1 MKIYLVFAPYSLY
14 IGYIINHNLIIM
26 KKIYPLIL
34 ILIFANACQNN
45 QESNSSKK
53 DSVVEI
59 GSAMMDGTN
68 MMTPIILGEVS
79 NQAIWLDYINAHN
92 EKNLDRI
99 AEINAADWEGYT
111 ADGSVV
117 KGSEA
122 HIEILDNWFKS
133 ANPKWEVKWMIANA
147 AKNKEGVIEQWLTT
161 GNDYSDLD
169 ADGNE
174 IFEHNVHDILFVN
187 GKIKKI
193 NVYKRAK
200 AKEEMDF
207 SY

>member
-1 MKIYLVFAPYSLY
+1 
-14 IGYIINHNLIIM
+14 M
-26 KKIYPLIL
+26 KKIYSLIL
-34 ILIFANACQNN
+34 ILIVANACQNN

-59 GSAMMDGTN
+59 GSAMMDGTD
-68 MMTPIILGEVS
+68 MMTPIIVGEVS
-79 NQAIWLDYINAHN
+79 NQATWLDYINAHN
-92 EKNLDRI
+92 EKNLNKI

-161 GNDYSDLD
+161 GNDYSDVD

-200 AKEEMDF
+200 AEEEMDF

>member
-1 MKIYLVFAPYSLY
+1 
-14 IGYIINHNLIIM
+14 M
-26 KKIYPLIL
+26 KKIYSLIL
-34 ILIFANACQNN
+34 ILIVSNACQNN

-59 GSAMMDGTN
+59 GSAMMDGTD
-68 MMTPIILGEVS
+68 MMTPIIVGEVS
-79 NQAIWLDYINAHN
+79 NQATWLDYINAHN
-92 EKNLDRI
+92 EKNLDKI

-133 ANPKWEVKWMIANA
+133 ANPKWKVKWMIANA

-161 GNDYSDLD
+161 GNDYSDVD

-200 AKEEMDF
+200 AEEEMDF

>member
-26 KKIYPLIL
+26 KKIYSLIL
-34 ILIFANACQNN
+34 ILIFANACQIN

-53 DSVVEI
+53 DSVIEI

-68 MMTPIILGEVS
+68 MMTPIIVGEVS

-161 GNDYSDLD
+161 GNDYSDVD

>member
-1 MKIYLVFAPYSLY
+1 
-14 IGYIINHNLIIM
+14 M
-26 KKIYPLIL
+26 KKIYSLIL
-34 ILIFANACQNN
+34 ILIVANACQNQN
-45 QESNSSKK
+45 TQESNSSKK
-53 DSVVEI
+53 GSVVEI
-59 GSAMMDGTN
+59 GSAMMDGTD
-68 MMTPIILGEVS
+68 MMTPIIVGEVS
-79 NQAIWLDYINAHN
+79 NQATWLDYINAHN

-99 AEINAADWEGYT
+99 AEINATDWEGYT
-111 ADGSVV
+111 ADGSVI

-147 AKNKEGVIEQWLTT
+147 AKNKEGLIEQWLTT
-161 GNDYSDLD
+161 GNDYSDVD

-200 AKEEMDF
+200 AEEEMDF

>member
-1 MKIYLVFAPYSLY
+1 
-14 IGYIINHNLIIM
+14 M
-26 KKIYPLIL
+26 KKIYSIIL
-34 ILIFANACQNN
+34 ILIVTTGCQNT
-45 QESNSSKK
+45 QVSKSSEKGLPI
-53 DSVVEI
+53 EI
-59 GSAMMDGTN
+59 GSAMMDGTD
-68 MMTPIILGEVS
+68 MMTPIIVGEVS
-79 NQAIWLDYINAHN
+79 NQDTWLDYINAHN

-161 GNDYSDLD
+161 GNDYSDVD

-200 AKEEMDF
+200 AEEEMEF